1 MTSLHW
7 QTSLQTQKGHALTQ
21 SLKGTGYGL
30 DFEVKEMT
38 LLCSLLSAEALHVDL
53 TFYEKLFYSIPH
65 RLSCVGSVVFIRHF
79 GVSSKQYSWEKL
91 GPFEES
97 LQLGVAATECRHRSA
112 GKSLE

>member
-38 LLCSLLSAEALHVDL
+38 LLFCFFTEALQIYL
-53 TFYEKLFYSIPH
+53 CT
-65 RLSCVGSVVFIRHF
+65 
-79 GVSSKQYSWEKL
+79 KQL
-91 GPFEES
+91 H
-97 LQLGVAATECRHRSA
+97 QR
-112 GKSLE
+112 